1 MQFAM
6 EDFDDDLTII
16 QLKADVFDLMDE
28 PPALPFPLVRRKD
41 GLDVARVYEL
51 TARRMSC

>member
-1 MQFAM
+1 M
-6 EDFDDDLTII
+6 EDFDDDLTTI
-16 QLKADVFDLMDE
+16 QLRGDFLDSLDE

-51 TARRMSC
+51 TARHRRN